1 MAVKRIFVSPSDQYS
16 NKYAYG
22 NTTEGEQCKKIAQT
36 LVEALLRNKF
46 ETKMM
51 QGPDMATVVNDSNA
65 WAADLHVCVHTNAY
79 NGTVSGTRIYAY
91 DKAKSGYQAALKV
104 FNRLA
109 PLTPGTSESVQIN
122 KTWYEMVN
130 TDAPCVYCECEFHDN
145 PASAKWIVEHTDLIG
160 EAIAAGVCDFFGVK
174 YTIPAT
180 TTIPSENGTL
190 KPKDPD
196 ELYRVQVGAFKVRE
210 NAERFRDKLK
220 EMGISAFIVKR

>member
-1 MAVKRIFVSPSDQYS
+1 MATPRIFVSPSDQFN

-22 NTTEGEQCKKIAQT
+22 NTTEGEQCKKIAQA

-51 QGPDMATVVNDSNA
+51 QGPDMATVVNASNA
-65 WAADLHVCVHTNAY
+65 WNSDLHICVHTNAY

-91 DKAKSGYQAALKV
+91 DKAKPGYKAALKV

-109 PLTPGTSESVQIN
+109 PITPGTSESVQIN

-145 PASAKWIVEHTDLIG
+145 PTSSKWIVENVGAIG
-160 EAIAAGVCDFFGVK
+160 EAIAAGVCDYFGVK
-174 YTIPAT
+174 YVEPVKPAEPAEDDT
-180 TTIPSENGTL
+180 
-190 KPKDPD
+190 
-196 ELYRVQVGAFKVRE
+196 LYRVQVGAFKVRE
-210 NAERFRDKLK
+210 NAERYRDKLRD
-220 EMGISAFIVKR
+220 MGISAFIVKV

>member
-51 QGPDMATVVNDSNA
+51 QGPDMATVVKASNA

-91 DKAKSGYQAALKV
+91 DKAKSGYQNIYDSNART
-104 FNRLA
+104 FS
-109 PLTPGTSESVQIN
+109 TP
-122 KTWYEMVN
+122 
-130 TDAPCVYCECEFHDN
+130 H
-145 PASAKWIVEHTDLIG
+145 
-160 EAIAAGVCDFFGVK
+160 
-174 YTIPAT
+174 
-180 TTIPSENGTL
+180 
-190 KPKDPD
+190 
-196 ELYRVQVGAFKVRE
+196 
-210 NAERFRDKLK
+210 
-220 EMGISAFIVKR
+220 